1 MIYYSEEKPE
11 KCPECG
17 SAKVAEILYGFP
29 DVPTPEIRE
38 KLAKGE
44 LVFGGCVLSPD
55 GHNARWQCVD
65 CGVEI
70 FCSVK
75 N

>member
-38 KLAKGE
+38 NLPRENWFSGDVCSARMDTMP
-44 LVFGGCVLSPD
+44 GG
-55 GHNARWQCVD
+55 
-65 CGVEI
+65 
-70 FCSVK
+70 SVWIAV
-75 N
+75 